1 MSLAQEADARLTVL
15 HVMELLPE
23 LPLNSNEAVYA
34 WPQHVTDYIAGVE
47 QERRERLKAAV
58 PESVR
63 AYCTVETVLANGTP
77 YREILRVAA
86 EQHSDLVVIGIH
98 GRGATDLL
106 FFGSTVQHVVRQ
118 ATCPVL
124 TIRRE

>member
-15 HVMELLPE
+15 HVFELLPE
-23 LPLNSNEAVYA
+23 LPPSSYEGAQPL
-34 WPQHVTDYIAGVE
+34 PQHVTEWIAVTG
-47 QERRERLKAAV
+47 QARREQLEAAV

-63 AYCTVETVLANGTP
+63 THCTVETAMANGTP

-86 EQHSDLVVIGIH
+86 EQRSDLIVIGIH
-98 GRGATDLL
+98 GRSATDLL
-106 FFGSTVQHVVRQ
+106 FFGSTAQHVVRQ

-124 TIRRE
+124 TLRRG